1 MRNVEGVRF
10 GRFGSTSSRVSDRF
24 EARKHS
30 RSVSLA
36 AGVHRDT
43 QCSRAR
49 TQYNQTSSSRSI
61 ISPESSEA
69 G

>member
-1 MRNVEGVRF
+1 MRNVEG
-10 GRFGSTSSRVSDRF
+10 GSKA
-24 EARKHS
+24 EKHS

-36 AGVHRDT
+36 ASVYCST
-43 QCSRAR
+43 QRSRAR